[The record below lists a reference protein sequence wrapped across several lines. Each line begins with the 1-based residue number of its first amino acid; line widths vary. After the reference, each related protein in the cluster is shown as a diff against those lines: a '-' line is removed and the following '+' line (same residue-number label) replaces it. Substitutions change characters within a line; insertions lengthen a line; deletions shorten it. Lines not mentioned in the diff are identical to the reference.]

1 VFTLTGSL
9 STPRLSH
16 TASQLDGGRVLIA
29 GGGYYDTSST
39 FQYPVYAEI
48 YDQTAGTFG
57 PTGNMVT
64 PRSFHAAAA
73 LRDGK
78 VLIAGGTQGK
88 SIGGSAELYDP
99 VTGTFSAIGNMAVAR
114 TFHTATLLLSGEV
127 LIAGGDYSISA
138 EIYNPGL
145 R

>member
-1 VFTLTGSL
+1 MSDKKRYVNYKHLHVA
-9 STPRLSH
+9 P
-16 TASQLDGGRVLIA
+16 
-29 GGGYYDTSST
+29 
-39 FQYPVYAEI
+39 
-48 YDQTAGTFG
+48 DQAV
-57 PTGNMVT
+57 PIPSNMVT